1 MIYEFSSIFPLPF
14 SIATSLQVPPL
25 FPTMSFFYSAL
36 GMRGSDSRGSVRQ
49 PMVEREV
56 VPIEDSSSEE
66 VPHEVSDNGSSP
78 FERLISF
85 DNVGEG
91 SYELHTGI
99 ESPTTPTED

>member
-1 MIYEFSSIFPLPF
+1 M
-14 SIATSLQVPPL
+14 
-25 FPTMSFFYSAL
+25 
-36 GMRGSDSRGSVRQ
+36 GSVRH
-49 PMVEREV
+49 PMVEREA

-99 ESPTTPTED
+99 ESPTALTED